1 MCVGRSKM
9 PNHWRWY
16 HFAFLYREER
26 TSLSQLL
33 PSSQMTETSS
43 LLTFCHLKHTKS
55 DPPDGKLLQ
64 TSTCSLSLEVLS
76 EVAVFGQPSLQLSHL
91 QIQEWECTVCA
102 CTHSGAICAFLLD
115 SERASALMGCRRR
128 WPNRVKVVQETT
140 SVTAVRGMMSG
151 CQDCFAESL
160 SLLVDLFQQTPNT
173 TANLCMHL

>member
-26 TSLSQLL
+26 ASLSRLL

-43 LLTFCHLKHTKS
+43 LLTFCHLKDTKS

-91 QIQEWECTVCA
+91 QCGNAPCVLVHMQVQ
-102 CTHSGAICAFLLD
+102 SVPFYFFAIFD
-115 SERASALMGCRRR
+115 SADGVPLAL
-128 WPNRVKVVQETT
+128 
-140 SVTAVRGMMSG
+140 
-151 CQDCFAESL
+151 AE
-160 SLLVDLFQQTPNT
+160 
-173 TANLCMHL
+173 